1 MEREQQK
8 IELADIIAKKWLAGE
23 KLTLDEKK
31 FLDEWLTSSGE
42 HDLFL
47 KKLENGSFY
56 REYIEIGKLTDQKKQ
71 WAKLERLT
79 QPQRN
84 VNLKKW
90 VAYAAGIILLI
101 SLGIGVVL
109 RQDVRE
115 EPIVTAA
122 IVEPGGP
129 RALLILNDGN
139 QITLQERD
147 TLVNTVHS
155 SINVQM
161 GQVKYEVKDVTDE
174 VEVEYNTIVIPRG
187 GIYSLV
193 LSDGTKVFLNSESEL
208 RYPVQFAGNERR
220 VELKGEA
227 FFEVTH
233 DLTRPFVV
241 QTGEMNTRVLGTS
254 FNVLAYADEPVMETT
269 LFSGRVEVS
278 VNGILTKKDLT
289 PGMQACWDP
298 RGGEIVV
305 KEVNLDLQ
313 SRWRD
318 GIIMLDDEELE
329 SVMRMLSRWYNVT
342 CEFKGDRGIKHTFTG
357 KIDRNE
363 DLGSVLSTLML
374 LDGPRFEIVGTKVYI
389 Y

>member
-139 QITLQERD
+139 QITLQER
-147 TLVNTVHS
+147 
-155 SINVQM
+155 
-161 GQVKYEVKDVTDE
+161 
-174 VEVEYNTIVIPRG
+174 
-187 GIYSLV
+187 
-193 LSDGTKVFLNSESEL
+193 
-208 RYPVQFAGNERR
+208 
-220 VELKGEA
+220 
-227 FFEVTH
+227 
-233 DLTRPFVV
+233 
-241 QTGEMNTRVLGTS
+241 
-254 FNVLAYADEPVMETT
+254 
-269 LFSGRVEVS
+269 
-278 VNGILTKKDLT
+278 
-289 PGMQACWDP
+289 W
-298 RGGEIVV
+298 
-305 KEVNLDLQ
+305 
-313 SRWRD
+313 
-318 GIIMLDDEELE
+318 
-329 SVMRMLSRWYNVT
+329 
-342 CEFKGDRGIKHTFTG
+342 
-357 KIDRNE
+357 
-363 DLGSVLSTLML
+363 
-374 LDGPRFEIVGTKVYI
+374 
-389 Y
+389 